1 MNFQRMERDLPD
13 SMIEL
18 CAGDDE
24 RVERMLQVF
33 AYLRLKYESQILNKY
48 VYSENQSRHFD
59 QDDPWTEYLD
69 VLMSCSH
76 KHKETLVAFNNR
88 LRTEQFVSEW
98 MREPQTL
105 QSLRQEARET
115 FSPPSKGWM
124 FETSQQTV
132 REMCERTKLDFAPWL
147 TNIFDDSE
155 YPKILRENE
164 SRLKGIA
171 EALMHHQ
178 SEEAE
183 RMTPSNIFINWNL
196 TEKDRLNVN
205 SA

>member
-1 MNFQRMERDLPD
+1 MERDLPD
-13 SMIEL
+13 SIVEL

-33 AYLRLKYESQILNKY
+33 AYLRLKYESQILNKH

-69 VLMSCSH
+69 TLLSCSRE
-76 KHKETLVAFNNR
+76 HKETLGAFNNT
-88 LRTEQFVSEW
+88 LPTQEFVSEW
-98 MREPQTL
+98 LREPQTL
-105 QSLRQEARET
+105 QSLRQEAREAL
-115 FSPPSKGWM
+115 SPPSKGWM

-196 TEKDRLNVN
+196 TEKDRLYVN